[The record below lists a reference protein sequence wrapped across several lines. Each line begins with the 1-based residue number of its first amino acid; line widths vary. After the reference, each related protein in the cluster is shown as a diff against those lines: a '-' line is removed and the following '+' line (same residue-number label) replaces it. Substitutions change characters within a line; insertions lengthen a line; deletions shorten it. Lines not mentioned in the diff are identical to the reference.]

1 MLRTILFDLDGTL
14 LPIDT
19 DQFVSQYLQALAA
32 HVGHLIPPEQ
42 LGRQIMASTY
52 AMIKDTS
59 PERTNA
65 QVFAA
70 DFFAKVGHAEG
81 DLMPVFDE
89 FYRQKF
95 PGLRS
100 ACPGLPGLGREMVQA
115 AVDQGYEIA
124 LCTNPL
130 FPREAIEER
139 MRWVG
144 ILDMPWRLVTTY
156 EFMHACKPQPAYYQE
171 VLSRLERKPEEC
183 LMVGNDFEEDGVAAK
198 LGINVFFVTDYLI
211 KRTDAPLPPGRHG
224 TAAEFLGR
232 LKAGN
237 LLPRM

>member
-19 DQFVSQYLQALAA
+19 DQFVSQYLKALAT
-32 HVGHLIPPEQ
+32 HVGHLVPPEQ

-59 PERTNA
+59 PDRTNA

-70 DFFAKVGHAEG
+70 DFFEKVGHAES
-81 DLMPVFDE
+81 DLMPVFEE
-89 FYRQKF
+89 FYRLKF
-95 PGLRS
+95 HGLRS
-100 ACPGLPGLGREMVQA
+100 ACPGLPGLGREIVQA

-171 VLSRLERKPEEC
+171 VLSLLERTPEEC

-198 LGINVFFVTDYLI
+198 LGMNVFFATDYLI
-211 KRTDAPLPPGRHG
+211 KRTEAPLPPGRHG
-224 TAAEFLGR
+224 TLAEFLGR

-237 LLPRM
+237 P

>member
-19 DQFVSQYLQALAA
+19 DLFVSQYLKALSA
-32 HVGHLIPPEQ
+32 HVGHLVPPEQ

-59 PERTNA
+59 PDRTNA

-70 DFFAKVGHAEG
+70 DFFAKVGHTEA

-89 FYRQKF
+89 FYRLKF

-100 ACPGLPGLGREMVQA
+100 ACPGLPGLGREIVQA

-144 ILDMPWRLVTTY
+144 IIDMPWRLVTTY
-156 EFMHACKPQPAYYQE
+156 ETMHACKPQPAYYQE
-171 VLSRLERKPEEC
+171 VLSLLGRKPEEC
-183 LMVGNDFEEDGVAAK
+183 LMVGNDFEEDGIAGK

-211 KRTDAPLPPGRHG
+211 KRMDAPLPPEKHG
-224 TAAEFLGR
+224 TQAEFLQR
-232 LKAGN
+232 LKAGS
-237 LLPRM
+237 L